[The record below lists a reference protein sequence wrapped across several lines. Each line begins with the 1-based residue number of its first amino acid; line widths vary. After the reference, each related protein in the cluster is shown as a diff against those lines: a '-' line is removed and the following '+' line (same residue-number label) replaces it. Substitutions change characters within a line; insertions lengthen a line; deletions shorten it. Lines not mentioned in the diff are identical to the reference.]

1 MYSCAMIKVTAEK
14 TAGDLKT
21 PWVQEAGRRNFPDCV
36 ISLAY
41 SSADCRMVQELPAGK
56 EGTDVVYGGK
66 SRDKRHS
73 VIEKMV
79 QNKTGEE

>member
-1 MYSCAMIKVTAEK
+1 MIKVTAEK

-21 PWVQEAGRRNFPDCV
+21 PRVQESGQRNFPDCA

-41 SSADCRMVQELPAGK
+41 SSVDYRMVQELPTGK
-56 EGTDVVYGGK
+56 EGTDVVYGRK
-66 SRDKRHS
+66 SRDKRRS